1 MMTPLRNC
9 LIVLALAAGVA
20 SPALALDKHGPGHK
34 PGHPGGESEKSPMAE
49 ADYTVYPDEPAVTY
63 HEVEIDGETV
73 HYQATARVIPLLS
86 TDENEPTARVFSIAY
101 RKMTGPVGDDGEP
114 EFPEPG
120 SRPITFSFN
129 GGPGSSSVWLHLGV
143 FGPVRVD
150 PIDEFGN
157 PGPPPHTVIPNEYSL
172 LDRSDFVFIDP
183 VSTGYS
189 RAAEGTSEKAFHG
202 VNEDIASVAEFIR
215 VYLGRENR
223 WASPKYIAGES
234 YGTTRAAGLAKELH
248 DTHGVSLNG
257 VILVSAILNFQT
269 ARFVVGNDLPYPLFL
284 PSYAATAHFHD
295 QLDPRYQRMDLEE
308 FLDEVEAFAM
318 TDYTVALARGTA
330 LPEREREEIAARL
343 AGYTGLD
350 KGFIED
356 ANLRVNMPRFPK
368 ELLRDE
374 GRTVGRFDS
383 RFTGVDRDDA
393 GERYDY
399 DPSYAAIRSIYTES
413 MNDHLRRGLGYESDM
428 RYEIL
433 TSVWPWSFE
442 GAGTNRFTNV
452 AERLRAVMHMIPS
465 MRVFVASGYYD
476 LATPYLATD
485 YTIDHM
491 FLDESVRDNVETHYY
506 EAGHMMYVRESQLSA
521 LRDDLVGFYG
531 ARD

>member
-1 MMTPLRNC
+1 MRSPRFLFAA
-9 LIVLALAAGVA
+9 VLAWIAGVTTS
-20 SPALALDKHGPGHK
+20 SPALLAHDEPHDK
-34 PGHPGGESEKSPMAE
+34 PGHAPGMSAQ
-49 ADYTVYPDEPAVTY
+49 YTLYPDEPAITY
-63 HEVEIDGETV
+63 HSVEIDGRSV
-73 HYQATARVIPLLS
+73 HYQAVARVIPLLS
-86 TDENEPTARVFSIAY
+86 PDSNEPTARVFSIAY
-101 RKMTGPVGDDGEP
+101 RVMSGPVGDDGEP
-114 EFPEPG
+114 VFPDPG
-120 SRPITFSFN
+120 TRPITFSFN

-143 FGPVRVD
+143 FGPQRVE

-157 PGPPPHTVIPNEYSL
+157 PGPPPHTVVPNPYSL
-172 LDRSDFVFIDP
+172 LDQSDFVFIDP
-183 VSTGYS
+183 VSTGFS
-189 RAAEGTSEKAFHG
+189 RAEDGTSPKEFHG

-234 YGTTRAAGLAKELH
+234 YGTTRAAGLAKHLH
-248 DTHGVSLNG
+248 DTHGISLNG
-257 VILVSAILNFQT
+257 VVLVSAIMNFQT

-284 PSYAATAHFHD
+284 PSFAATAHFHNK
-295 QLDPRYQRMDLEE
+295 LEPRYQRTDLEE
-308 FLDEVEAFAM
+308 FLKEVEDFAL
-318 TDYTVALARGTA
+318 TDYTLALAKGDRLRG
-330 LPEREREEIAARL
+330 RERDEIASRL
-343 AGYTGLD
+343 ASYLGLSEEFVLD
-350 KGFIED
+350 T
-356 ANLRVNMPRFPK
+356 NLRVNMPRFPK

-383 RFTGVDRDDA
+383 RFTGIDRDDA

-413 MNDHLRRGLGYESDM
+413 LNDYLRRDLGFESDL

-433 TSVWPWSFE
+433 TNVWPWSFKGVGE
-442 GAGTNRFTNV
+442 NRFTNV
-452 AERLRAVMHMIPS
+452 AEDLRAVMHMIPG

-476 LATPYLATD
+476 LATPYFATD

-506 EAGHMMYVRESQLSA
+506 EAGHMMYVRESQLSKM
-521 LRDDLVGFYG
+521 RDDLVGFYG